1 MVLLQRNQRNS
12 EHQALPVGLLGQ
24 VGQQL
29 FLVHF
34 RFIFIN
40 RFLLHVIQRRFVL
53 EIFRRPVSAFE
64 EQGFD
69 ISGGAQLFNGGDSY
83 VKWCE
88 AKDVLSFEVWL
99 HAEDVVE
106 GHL

>member
-1 MVLLQRNQRNS
+1 
-12 EHQALPVGLLGQ
+12 
-24 VGQQL
+24 
-29 FLVHF
+29 
-34 RFIFIN
+34 
-40 RFLLHVIQRRFVL
+40 
-53 EIFRRPVSAFE
+53 
-64 EQGFD
+64 
-69 ISGGAQLFNGGDSY
+69 